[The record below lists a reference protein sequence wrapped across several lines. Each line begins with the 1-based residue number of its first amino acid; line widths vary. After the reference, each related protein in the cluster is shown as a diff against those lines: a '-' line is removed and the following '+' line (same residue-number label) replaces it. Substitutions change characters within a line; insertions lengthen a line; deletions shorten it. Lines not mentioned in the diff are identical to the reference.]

1 MECCFLST
9 EAQRFVLFTFCIS
22 ALYRSIMLL
31 YVHAQKVAQL
41 SRSSSNYS
49 ASSVDVQ
56 LMVVESILVSSDSLR
71 DP

>member
-1 MECCFLST
+1 
-9 EAQRFVLFTFCIS
+9 
-22 ALYRSIMLL
+22 
-31 YVHAQKVAQL
+31 VAQL